1 MTTET
6 ITVNH
11 YEVHDDRY
19 FTPVGRYASL
29 DAARRYAAGRESRHV
44 VIVFTDGTEQVIA

>member
-6 ITVNH
+6 KTANH

-29 DAARRYAAGRESRHV
+29 DAAHRYATGRTSRHV
-44 VIVFTDGTEQVIA
+44 VIVYTDGTEQVIA